1 MPAVK
6 AASESASAGHARFIE
21 AAVAGRGDTVAPDL
35 RIRESWRRCLSSY
48 HLAPNARQTP
58 TIVSRSDLRLR
69 RERSDPFYSIAR
81 IEMASLAQLLNAPVG
96 VMLTDDQGVILGY
109 AGASEFAEVAQR
121 SGLREGALWSEAA
134 QGTNGM
140 GTCLATRQ
148 AVLIEASEHFLY
160 QNAALTCCG
169 APILSARGELV
180 GAINIS
186 GRLRLSPAPTLALIR
201 MAVQNIENRAL
212 LVQHQ
217 RHHILRFHPHR
228 EFISTAGEGIL
239 AIDASG
245 EIVGANL
252 SALAWMGLSQ
262 HDELCGRSVKQVF
275 GVDMHMLEAL
285 GRGVASASPLPQTE
299 RGSLCFGIIQPPQT
313 AQRPSPIGRVTRLP
327 TAKVDAN
334 ALKAAERA
342 ALREVMDRCRWN
354 VTLAAAQLEM
364 NRRTLHRKLKAHGLH
379 RYATWDATTGA

>member
-1 MPAVK
+1 MRER
-6 AASESASAGHARFIE
+6 SQTASAGHARFIE
-21 AAVAGRGDTVAPDL
+21 AAVEGRGDAVAPDR
-35 RIRESWRRCLSSY
+35 RIRESWQRCLSSY
-48 HLAPNARQTP
+48 HLAPNTRQRP
-58 TIVSRSDLRLR
+58 TIVPHADLRRR

-96 VMLTDDQGVILGY
+96 VMLTDDHGVILGY
-109 AGASEFAEVAQR
+109 SGASEFAEVARR

-140 GTCLATRQ
+140 GTCLATRE

-169 APILSARGELV
+169 APILNAQGMLV

-217 RHHILRFHPHR
+217 QHHILRFHPHR

-239 AIDASG
+239 AIDALG
-245 EIVGANL
+245 RIVGANL
-252 SALAWMGLSQ
+252 SALAWMGLTQ
-262 HDELCGRSVKQVF
+262 HEDLCGQTVKQVF
-275 GVDMHMLEAL
+275 GVDMQMLESL
-285 GRGVASASPLPQTE
+285 GRGASAASPLPQTQ
-299 RGSLCFGIIQPPQT
+299 RGSLCFGIIQPPQGAGSAPGRT
-313 AQRPSPIGRVTRLP
+313 ARPP
-327 TAKVDAN
+327 AAQAN
-334 ALKAAERA
+334 ALHAAERA

-364 NRRTLHRKLKAHGLH
+364 NRRTLHRKLKVHGLQ
-379 RYATWDATTGA
+379 RYVTWEASTDP

>member
-1 MPAVK
+1 M
-6 AASESASAGHARFIE
+6 E
-21 AAVAGRGDTVAPDL
+21 GRGDPVAPDR
-35 RIRESWRRCLSSY
+35 RIRESWQRCLSSY
-48 HLAPNARQTP
+48 HLAPNARQRP
-58 TIVSRSDLRLR
+58 TIVPHADLRRR

-109 AGASEFAEVAQR
+109 SGASGFAEVARR

-140 GTCLATRQ
+140 GTCLATRE
-148 AVLIEASEHFLY
+148 AVLIEANEHFLY

-169 APILSARGELV
+169 APILSAQGTLV

-217 RHHILRFHPHR
+217 QHHILRFHPHR

-245 EIVGANL
+245 RIVGANL
-252 SALAWMGLSQ
+252 SALAWMGLTQ
-262 HDELCGRSVKQVF
+262 HADLCGQTVKQVF
-275 GVDMHMLEAL
+275 GVDMHMLESL
-285 GRGVASASPLPQTE
+285 GRGAPAASPLPQTQ
-299 RGSLCFGIIQPPQT
+299 RGSLCFGIIQPPQGAGRAPGRT
-313 AQRPSPIGRVTRLP
+313 ARAPAAQ
-327 TAKVDAN
+327 AN
-334 ALKAAERA
+334 ALHAAERA

-354 VTLAAAQLEM
+354 VTLAAAQLDM
-364 NRRTLHRKLKAHGLH
+364 NRRTLHRKLKVHGLQ
-379 RYATWDATTGA
+379 RYVTWEATPDP

>member
-6 AASESASAGHARFIE
+6 ARSESASAGHARFIE
-21 AAVAGRGDTVAPDL
+21 AAVAGRGDAPAPDL
-35 RIRESWRRCLSSY
+35 RIRESWRRCLSRY
-48 HLAPNARQTP
+48 HLAPNTRQTP
-58 TIVSRSDLRLR
+58 TMVSRADLRQR
-69 RERSDPFYSIAR
+69 RERSDPFYAIAR
-81 IEMASLAQLLNAPVG
+81 IEMASLAALLNAPVG
-96 VMLTDDQGVILGY
+96 VMLTDEQGVILGY
-109 AGASEFAEVAQR
+109 AGATEFAEVAQR

-140 GTCLATRQ
+140 GTCLATRE

-169 APILSARGELV
+169 APILSARGALV

-239 AIDASG
+239 AIDSAG

-252 SALAWMGLSQ
+252 SALAWMGLSG
-262 HDELCGRSVKQVF
+262 HEELCGRTVRQVF
-275 GVDMHMLEAL
+275 GVEMRMLEAL
-285 GRGVASASPLPQTE
+285 GRGASSALPLPQTQ
-299 RGSLCFGIIQPPQT
+299 RGSLCFGIIQPPLT
-313 AQRPSPIGRVTRLP
+313 PASMPRIGRAPRAQAADLNG
-327 TAKVDAN
+327 N
-334 ALKAAERA
+334 ALHSAERA

-354 VTLAAAQLEM
+354 VTLAAAQLAM
-364 NRRTLHRKLKAHGLH
+364 SRRTLHRKLKAHGLH
-379 RYATWDATTGA
+379 RYATWDATTGT

>member
-6 AASESASAGHARFIE
+6 SRSESASAGHARFIE
-21 AAVAGRGDTVAPDL
+21 AAIEGRGDAAAPDR

-48 HLAPNARQTP
+48 HLAPNTRRTP
-58 TIVSRSDLRLR
+58 TIVSRADLRQR
-69 RERSDPFYSIAR
+69 RERCDPFYSIAR

-109 AGASEFAEVAQR
+109 AGAAEFADVARR

-140 GTCLATRQ
+140 GTCLATRE

-169 APILSARGELV
+169 APILNSRGDLV

-186 GRLRLSPAPTLALIR
+186 GRLRLSAAPTLALIR

-217 RHHILRFHPHR
+217 QHHILRFHPHR

-239 AIDASG
+239 AIDAGGS
-245 EIVGANL
+245 ILGANL
-252 SALAWMGLSQ
+252 SALAWMGLAE
-262 HDELCGRSVKQVF
+262 HEELCGRTVQQVF
-275 GVDMHMLEAL
+275 GVDLPMLEAL
-285 GRGVASASPLPQTE
+285 GRGAASASPLPQTA
-299 RGSLCFGIIQPPQT
+299 RGSLCFGIIQPPLT
-313 AQRPSPIGRVTRLP
+313 AAHTAHLGGVTP
-327 TAKVDAN
+327 GTAGDAN
-334 ALKAAERA
+334 ALHSAERA
-342 ALREVMDRCRWN
+342 ALREVLNRCRWN
-354 VTLAAAQLEM
+354 VTLAAAQLNM
-364 NRRTLHRKLKAHGLH
+364 NRRTLHRKLKVHGLH
-379 RYATWDATTGA
+379 RYATWDAAADT

>member
-1 MPAVK
+1 M
-6 AASESASAGHARFIE
+6 
-21 AAVAGRGDTVAPDL
+21 AGRADAPAPDR

-48 HLAPNARQTP
+48 NLAPNTRQVP
-58 TIVSRSDLRLR
+58 TIVSQADLRRR
-69 RERSDPFYSIAR
+69 RERADPFYSIAR
-81 IEMASLAQLLNAPVG
+81 IEMAGLAQLLNAPVG
-96 VMLTDDQGVILGY
+96 VMLTDDEGVILGY
-109 AGASEFAEVAQR
+109 AGAAQFAEVARR

-140 GTCLATRQ
+140 GTCLATRE

-160 QNAALTCCG
+160 QNASLTCCG

-217 RHHILRFHPHR
+217 QQHILRFHPHR

-239 AIDASG
+239 AIDGGG

-252 SALAWMGLSQ
+252 SALAWLGLTL
-262 HDELCGRSVKQVF
+262 HEELCGRTVRQLF
-275 GVDMHMLEAL
+275 GADMALLAGL
-285 GRGVASASPLPQTE
+285 GREATMARPLPLTA
-299 RGSLCFGIIQPPQT
+299 RGSLCFGIMQPPVT
-313 AQRPSPIGRVTRLP
+313 ATP
-327 TAKVDAN
+327 N
-334 ALKAAERA
+334 ALRAAERT
-342 ALREVMDRCRWN
+342 ALREVMDRSRWN
-354 VTLAAAQLEM
+354 VTLAAAQLDM
-364 NRRTLHRKLKAHGLH
+364 NRRTLHRKLKFHGLH
-379 RYATWDATTGA
+379 RYAVWEADGDG